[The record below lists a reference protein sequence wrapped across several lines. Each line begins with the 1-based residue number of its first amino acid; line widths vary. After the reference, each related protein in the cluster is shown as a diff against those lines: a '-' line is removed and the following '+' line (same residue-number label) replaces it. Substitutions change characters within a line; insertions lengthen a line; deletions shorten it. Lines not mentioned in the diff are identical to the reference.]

1 MRYIDPR
8 RQKQL
13 ERLIQRLG
21 LPETAPVKWNLLEL
35 ALTHRTVSLK
45 ENYEQLEF
53 IGDSVVRLA
62 ASEFLWETYP
72 ESTVGEFSAIRK
84 VLVSDRIL
92 AQIADG
98 YSLSRYLLISG
109 SAAADRSGLQSR
121 LADCFEAILGALYL
135 STNNL
140 ELIRPW
146 LDSHFL
152 RLSTEIRQDPA
163 RLNYKDALQEWTQAR
178 YKLLPEYRVEEN
190 RHFHAGTPRF
200 RAEVWLQGHRL
211 GSGGGNSKKEAEQ
224 AAAKEAFLLAIS
236 KTQKAAVATVEKASA
251 KVTKDNSSIIR
262 DSA

>member
-1 MRYIDPR
+1 MSYIDPR

-13 ERLIQRLG
+13 EKVIQKLG
-21 LPETAPVKWNLLEL
+21 LPETAPVKWSLLEL
-35 ALTHRTVSLK
+35 ALTHRTVSAK

-92 AQIADG
+92 AQIGDG
-98 YSLSRYLLISG
+98 YNLARYLLISG
-109 SAAADRSGLQSR
+109 SAAADKSGLQSR

-140 ELIRPW
+140 DLIRPW

-152 RLSTEIRQDPA
+152 RLSTEIRKDPA
-163 RLNYKDALQEWTQAR
+163 RLNYKDALQEWTQAG

-190 RHFHAGTPRF
+190 RHFHPGTARF
-200 RAEVWLQGHRL
+200 RAEVWLQGHKL
-211 GSGGGNSKKEAEQ
+211 GSGQGNSKKEAEQ

-236 KTQKAAVATVEKASA
+236 KTQKAASATVEQASSEKNGERA
-251 KVTKDNSSIIR
+251 SKMV
-262 DSA
+262 